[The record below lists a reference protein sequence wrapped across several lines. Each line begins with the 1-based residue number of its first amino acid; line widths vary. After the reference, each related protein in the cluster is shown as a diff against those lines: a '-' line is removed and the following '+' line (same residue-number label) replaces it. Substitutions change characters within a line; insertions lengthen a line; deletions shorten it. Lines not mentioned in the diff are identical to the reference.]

1 MYNRYTIDNTIF
13 KIAIY
18 IRLSREDGDDMESES
33 VTNQRSLL
41 NGYLKAQNLV
51 AVDIYIDDGYTGTNF
66 ERPDFKRMLNDIEK
80 GKINMVITKD
90 LSRLG
95 RDYIKNKK
103 INLVIVKDLSR
114 LGRDHIM
121 TGYYVET
128 YFPENDVRYIAV
140 NDDIDTFYETSG
152 SDMMPFKLSMN
163 DMYAKDISKKVRSN
177 LLQMKKDGKF
187 CGSSA
192 PYGYMRD
199 PNNKH
204 QLIPDPN
211 TAPVVKRIFDLYVAG
226 YGSSGIA
233 EILTR
238 EELPTPIM
246 FKYSGSKLNKFDHPE
261 IWKHTSISNIIKNR
275 VYIGD
280 LIQHKFQKVNY
291 KIKKRKSVP
300 ENEWCIKENAHEA
313 IIDKKTFE
321 IAQSIKDS
329 SNTYNP
335 ERRNVEYVLSDL
347 VYCKD
352 CGARMSISYDKK
364 RDRIT
369 MNCNNYRKFSKYDIC
384 FSHYINYTKLEKTV
398 YDKLSNMANKYIEDK
413 EEFESIIKS
422 EYIDPRQDKLKKI
435 EELNYKIEDLKRKQ
449 DSLYDDKFN
458 NIISV
463 ETYTRLFNITEEEI
477 RTANEKLKILKNEI
491 SSIEEDSNCYV
502 EYLEIINKFLN
513 MENPTKEIMNKL
525 IDKIY
530 VTKDKKLEIHYRIKK
545 SEVLV

>member
-41 NGYLKAQNLV
+41 NSYLKAQNLV
-51 AVDIYIDDGYTGTNF
+51 SVDIYIDDGYTGTNF

-80 GKINMVITKD
+80 GKINMVIT
-90 LSRLG
+90 
-95 RDYIKNKK
+95 
-103 INLVIVKDLSR
+103 KDLSR

-204 QLIPDPN
+204 QLIPNPE

-226 YGSSGIA
+226 YGSCSIA

-238 EELPTPIM
+238 EESPTPIM
-246 FKYSGSKLNKFDHPE
+246 FKYSVSKLSKFDHPE
-261 IWKHTSISNIIKNR
+261 IWKHTSISSIIKNR

-300 ENEWCIKENAHEA
+300 ESEWCIKENAHEPL
-313 IIDKKTFE
+313 IDRKTFE
-321 IAQSIKDS
+321 IAQSIKDY
-329 SNTYNP
+329 SNNYYP
-335 ERRNVEYVLSDL
+335 ERRNVDYVLSDL
-347 VYCKD
+347 VFCKD

-364 RDRIT
+364 RDRVT

-398 YDKLSNMANKYIEDK
+398 YNRLSTMANQYINDK
-413 EEFESIIKS
+413 DEFENIIKNQ
-422 EYIDPRQDKLKKI
+422 YVDPKQDKLKKI
-435 EELNYKIEDLKRKQ
+435 DELNLKIAELKRKQ

-463 ETYTRLFNITEEEI
+463 ETYQRLFKITEENI
-477 RTANEKLKILKNEI
+477 KTANEKLEKLKEEI
-491 SSIEEDSNCYV
+491 SSINEDSSCYV
-502 EYLEIINKFLN
+502 EYLDIIKSFLD
-513 MENPTKEIMNKL
+513 MKNPTREIMNRL

-530 VTKDKKLEIHYRIKK
+530 ITKDKKLEIHYRIKK